1 MPVNDFKLK
10 TKERWVRIKESDA
23 FKNLMGSLFAIFI
36 GLLIGII
43 IIIIVDPGSSLKGIL
58 RLLKGFTN
66 HHRGPWIG
74 FGQLLYRITPLIF
87 TGLAIAFAFKTGLF
101 NIGASGQYTVGLFAA
116 CLVGIL
122 GDSLG
127 GFQWIFA
134 VLAGMGAG
142 FIWGAIPGIFKAFF
156 NVHEVITSI
165 MFNYI
170 GMYMVNGLFNST
182 FLRTR
187 VIDGTTNRTIVVDQ
201 AARTPY
207 GLFNKIFPNSGL
219 DISILIAIGVAILLF
234 FILNKT
240 VFGRE
245 LKSVGMN
252 RDAAK
257 YAGVN
262 EKRSLIL
269 SLAISGMIAGLGGA
283 LFILAPSTRNLGNA
297 YAIENVILSTGFDGI
312 AVALLANSNPLGV
325 LLSTLFVGH
334 ITLGGGSMQGV
345 GFVPE
350 IVDIIIA
357 VILYFSAFSLI
368 MTQNIGKI
376 KNLFKKRKKDKSL
389 LLNEEETK
397 EAEI

>member
-1 MPVNDFKLK
+1 MNDFMLK
-10 TKERWVRIKESDA
+10 IKERWTKIKQTDGFQS
-23 FKNLMGSLFAIFI
+23 LMGSLFAIFI
-36 GLLIGII
+36 GLLLGII
-43 IIIIVDPGSSLKGIL
+43 IIIIVDPRSSGQGIL
-58 RLLKGFTN
+58 RLVKGFTN

-127 GFQWIFA
+127 NLQWIFA

-142 FIWGAIPGIFKAFF
+142 FIWGAIPGMFKAFF

-170 GMYMVNGLFNST
+170 GMYMVNGLLNST

-187 VIDGTTNRTIVVDQ
+187 VVNGTTNRTLVVDQ

-207 GLFNKIFPNSGL
+207 GPFNKMFPNSGL
-219 DISILIAIGVAILLF
+219 DISILIAIGVAIILF
-234 FILNKT
+234 FVLNKT

-312 AVALLANSNPLGV
+312 AVALLANSNPLAV
-325 LLSTLFVGH
+325 LLSTLFIGH
-334 ITLGGGSMQGV
+334 ITLGGSHMQGV

-350 IVDIIIA
+350 IVDIIIG

-376 KNLFKKRKKDKSL
+376 KDFFKRREKDESPPPVD
-389 LLNEEETK
+389 EEIK
-397 EAEI
+397 EVEI